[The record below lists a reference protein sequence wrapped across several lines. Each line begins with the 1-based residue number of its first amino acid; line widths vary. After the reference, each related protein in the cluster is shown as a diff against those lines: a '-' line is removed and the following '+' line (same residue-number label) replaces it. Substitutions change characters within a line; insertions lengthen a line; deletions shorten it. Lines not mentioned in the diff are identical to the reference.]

1 MRDVTKL
8 DNDVARRVRLAIRKS
23 WWEPADPLLQGMLFD
38 KEASGNRRV
47 VRWGIWAAVLS
58 HVVYGFLD
66 RILIPDVATQAIATR
81 VVAGVFFLALV
92 EFCLWRGV
100 SRAVLHLVAAS
111 AIVAGGVTWL
121 FAAIGTTH
129 QLSLSYYIVCGTI
142 FILGTNLFFSFRLG
156 LSVIASTIIAATYC
170 GVIAFGLQAG
180 MSARLA
186 LIVFFV
192 NSLVLSL
199 YLSWRLGLE
208 KYHAFLH
215 SLQAQIQE
223 KVAIENGQKLHEIA
237 NTDHLTGLRNRRAIV
252 REFQDMRRNWAADE
266 QQIGVILADVDYFKK
281 YNDRLGHQAGD
292 DCLVRLARVF
302 SETAEA
308 NGAIAGRH
316 GGEEFIFLCKVKS
329 AGDLARIAAD
339 LCNAVKDLAIEHPD
353 RSDGLHVITISAGAS
368 ISRADT
374 SLELDILLQEA
385 DRALY
390 SAKFA
395 GRAMVT
401 VFDPDNADS
410 DFSSQNLADLLK
422 QAQSKNLVSTV
433 YQPIKEM
440 ESGRTI
446 GFETL
451 MRLRDFDGS
460 VISPNVFIPEA
471 EKTGAIV
478 ELGYWVIE
486 RALKDI
492 RTLDPDGIVSVNVSG
507 VQLKSPGF
515 PLRVAEIVGREGVA
529 PSRLALEIT
538 EGMDIFLE
546 PQALKS
552 VVELRG
558 FGLQIWLDDF
568 GTGFA
573 GLACL
578 REYEF
583 DLIKIDKGF
592 LQDSQTEAGLLMLQ
606 DIVDLVHH
614 RGIAV
619 LVEGVEAAE
628 QELLLERLNVE
639 YVQGYLVGRPESM
652 EEHLAGVTAS
662 GRKVRARKPR
672 GS

>member
-8 DNDVARRVRLAIRKS
+8 DNDIAQRVRLAIRKS
-23 WWEPADPLLQGMLFD
+23 WWEPPDPVLQGMLFA

-58 HVVYGFLD
+58 HVAYGLLD
-66 RILIPDVATQAIATR
+66 RILIPDVAAQAVAARI
-81 VVAGVFFLALV
+81 VAGVFFLALV
-92 EFCLWRGV
+92 EICLWRNV

-111 AIVAGGVTWL
+111 AIVTGGITWL
-121 FAAIGTTH
+121 LAAIGTTH

-142 FILGTNLFFSFRLG
+142 FILGTNLFFSFK
-156 LSVIASTIIAATYC
+156 LSLSAVASTVITLTYTGIIAF
-170 GVIAFGLQAG
+170 VLQASL
-180 MSARLA
+180 SARLA
-186 LIVFFV
+186 LVVFFV

-223 KVAIENGQKLHEIA
+223 KAAIENGQKLHEIA

-252 REFQDMRRNWAADE
+252 REFQEMRKSWAADE

-292 DCLVRLARVF
+292 DCLIRLARAF
-302 SETAEA
+302 SDTAEA

-316 GGEEFIFLCKVKS
+316 GGEEFIFLCKVRDTEHLS
-329 AGDLARIAAD
+329 RIANE
-339 LCNAVKDLAIEHPD
+339 LCDAVKALDIEHPD
-353 RSDGLHVITISAGAS
+353 RGDGLHVITISAGAS

-374 SLELDILLQEA
+374 GLELDILLQEA

-390 SAKFA
+390 SSKFS

-401 VFDPDNADS
+401 IFDPENADS

-440 ESGRTI
+440 ESGQTI

-460 VISPNVFIPEA
+460 MISPNVFIPEA
-471 EKTGAIV
+471 ERTGAIV

-486 RALKDI
+486 RAVQDI

-515 PLRVAEIVGREGVA
+515 PLRVAEIVAREGLS
-529 PSRLALEIT
+529 PTRLALEIT

-592 LQDSQTEAGLLMLQ
+592 LQDCQTEAGLLMLQ

-628 QELLLERLNVE
+628 QERLLERLNVE

-652 EEHLAGVTAS
+652 EEHLAGVRVS
-662 GRKVRARKPR
+662 GRKGR
-672 GS
+672 GKATRRG